1 MKTGMKI
8 AVLVMLL
15 VVALSGCVR
24 IQQGYVG
31 LKAWELGDSKGTIEV
46 FGVGRWAKNPV
57 KASWTQYP
65 TFKQNYVWTE
75 DKAEGSKNDE
85 SFTFMIEGLVI
96 GVDAG
101 VEFSIDATRV
111 VEIYSE
117 YRLSLDEITDGPL
130 RNFVRDAILDEAK
143 EYSDMEQFITNNELS
158 TMMDAVEETV
168 KAYFQPKGITVSQIY
183 LVNAPRYPGKVTDAI
198 AKKIESTQIAI
209 QKENELQGAVAEAA
223 KVKARADGDAAAMI
237 SIATA
242 EAEAMV
248 AIAQAEAEAN
258 KLKQESYTSAVLQAM
273 WLDKWNGKLPEYMT
287 EGALQ
292 MIMSR

>member
-8 AVLVMLL
+8 AVLVMLF

-31 LKAWELGDSKGTIEV
+31 LKAWELGEAKGTIEV
-46 FGVGRWAKNPV
+46 FGVGRWAENPV

-65 TFKQNYVWTE
+65 TFKQNYVWTQSP
-75 DKAEGSKNDE
+75 AEGSENDE

-117 YRLSLDEITDGPL
+117 YRLSLGEITDGPL
-130 RNFVRDAILDEAK
+130 RNYVRDAILDEAK
-143 EYSDMEQFITNNELS
+143 GYNDMEKFITNNELS
-158 TMMDAVEETV
+158 SMMDSVEIAVKE
-168 KAYFQPKGITVSQIY
+168 YFQPKGISVSQVY
-183 LVNAPRYPGKVTDAI
+183 LVNAPRYPGIVTNAI
-198 AKKIESTQIAI
+198 AKKIESTQVAI

-223 KVKARADGDAAAMI
+223 KIEAKADGDAAAMI
-237 SIATA
+237 AIATA
-242 EAEAMV
+242 EAEAK
-248 AIAQAEAEAN
+248 ALLQ
-258 KLKQESYTSAVLQAM
+258 KSYSPQILQAM
-273 WLDKWNGKLPEYMT
+273 WIEKWDGRLPEYMT